1 MNKNKTL
8 NDYIYDFLK
17 VKAKEKGWSL
27 TIQDIMFMLL
37 GDFVTWLLHEQN
49 VEKKSRLHIIHL
61 ENFLHEHIDMYR
73 ESLEETLRSFFEYVK
88 EQRNVLHH
96 KKKRRKKHEYYN
108 RNNSC
113 RVRTIS

>member
-1 MNKNKTL
+1 MNKEKNL

-37 GDFVTWLLHEQN
+37 GDFVTWLMHEHN
-49 VEKKSRLHIIHL
+49 AEKKSQIHIIHL

-73 ESLEETLRSFFEYVK
+73 ESLEETLRDFFEYVK
-88 EQRNVLHH
+88 DQRNVLQR
-96 KKKRRKKHEYYN
+96 KKKKEKKK
-108 RNNSC
+108 
-113 RVRTIS
+113 